1 MITRETLVRWL
12 WRIPVCVAL
21 VLVGQ
26 MLGVALVSALELPPP
41 HVAVAEGTQFGFREQ
56 DPESILTQ
64 QYDLGRKRSLGPQ
77 HYSMDVEIITR
88 ASDGSR
94 ANVETY
100 RMRLTGT
107 PGDLSAGKADRW
119 TCTSFALTTGDGPK
133 VTVPALEGWSYDFD
147 RSVAID
153 GHGQVLGIPHAKFET
168 LTDNNGNE
176 LDAIV
181 AYQVYNQF
189 VQFHAYVDQI
199 ATADLEG
206 GKGIQ
211 NLKSI
216 GDTVVLDEFSE
227 DLPLTV
233 GLIIREGSV
242 YKPGEETLEFKG
254 LSVVDGEPSALLGID
269 GGEGSYAMVIE
280 TMPNLNAETVGGT
293 RFFGDLYVDLVSMW
307 LKKAEI
313 TVVDV
318 TETSIRGNVVANT
331 TIESHYSIRAMRK

>member
-1 MITRETLVRWL
+1 
-12 WRIPVCVAL
+12 
-21 VLVGQ
+21 
-26 MLGVALVSALELPPP
+26 
-41 HVAVAEGTQFGFREQ
+41 
-56 DPESILTQ
+56 
-64 QYDLGRKRSLGPQ
+64 
-77 HYSMDVEIITR
+77 MDVEIITR

-107 PGDLSAGKADRW
+107 PGDLSAGKADKW
-119 TCTSFALTTGDGPK
+119 TCTSFALTTGDGPE

-153 GHGQVLGIPHAKFET
+153 EHGQVLGIPHAKFET

-216 GDTVVLDEFSE
+216 GDTVVLDDFSE